1 MKINFKH
8 KYYDQTFI
16 INFLS
21 IYKINRN
28 KTSLSDKELQNIIN
42 INVIININNKT
53 KNWTYLFLKVIDS
66 QNIELVNFLMNYTIK
81 NDIIIRKNNIIE

>member
-1 MKINFKH
+1 LITPEIICCLIEFKKFILMKINFKH

-53 KNWTYLFLKVIDS
+53 KN
-66 QNIELVNFLMNYTIK
+66 
-81 NDIIIRKNNIIE
+81 

>member
-81 NDIIIRKNNIIE
+81 NDIIIRKNNII